1 MSSSSSIP
9 QVKVLPKPGLAT
21 TFENRHDAYKTF
33 SFHAFR
39 KLPDGSLELVFATA
53 NASFDRGPKGS
64 NSLILTIHAS
74 GNEVNLLAP
83 GTDILNHILIKK
95 RYGSI
100 VRGKSGREL
109 LEDFNRTGATSSKI
123 NLATCALQYE
133 LQTQVLTYEDVV
145 VPSPPMNIPPPVTP
159 QRTHQ
164 SNDDDA
170 ATANMV
176 QVLTYD
182 DVVPPPPPPILDQ
195 QIESSLCQRLAAAT
209 IVNVTINNIN
219 NTTVNNDNSNTSIV
233 VNNINTTISTTRRSQ
248 SWD

>member
-1 MSSSSSIP
+1 MSSSSIP

-33 SFHAFR
+33 SFYAFR

-83 GTDILNHILIKK
+83 GTDRLDHILIKK

-145 VPSPPMNIPPPVTP
+145 VPSPPMNIPPPPVTP

-233 VNNINTTISTTRRSQ
+233 VNNINTTNSTTRRSQ